1 MGQIK
6 NKGLYP
12 LKDVIV
18 NSDFFVMTD
27 SENEGKT
34 VSAELKTLIEAI
46 VDQSTGNIVLNNPDE
61 EDLTSVATLL
71 KFKDRLASGNQ
82 VGYRIIRADFDWENI
97 PSDYADC
104 IWELRYEY
112 DLNNG
117 NIVIPDNVFMYFNGG
132 YVSNYT
138 SITGNNTIIDNCRPN
153 GFDGS
158 GTLDPSFTFVVCFT
172 QDDKD
177 KLDGIETSAT
187 VSDLGYTASPTNGTI
202 TNTGGDNATIP
213 SLDNTNAGLIPPI
226 QTITDKPSAVVADR
240 IIIADSEDSNNPKS
254 VELGNLPA
262 SLGTT
267 NLGYVA
273 SESDGTVTSDTGTD
287 ATIPLASTTPNRAGL
302 FSGSEKD
309 KLLNIQSGAEVNVQ
323 SDWNQTNTSDDSYI
337 KNKPFFIKGSLLVG
351 DIRTIATSDPITVT
365 GDFISSSVLFS
376 ASSTPR
382 IVVNFSDIG
391 TSKYQPLVTIKTNS
405 TYPPVGTTFADSG
418 VSYAVGGF
426 TNTNFQIT
434 LTGNDPNDN
443 TDIEV
448 LITLIKF

>member
-1 MGQIK
+1 MGQLK

-12 LKDVIV
+12 IKENIV
-18 NSDFFVMTD
+18 NSDFFVMSD
-27 SENEGKT
+27 SENDGKT

-46 VDQSTGNIVLNNPDE
+46 VDQSTGNVVLNNPDE
-61 EDLTSVATLL
+61 EDLTSIATLL

-132 YVSNYT
+132 YISNYT
-138 SITGNNTIIDNCRPN
+138 SITGNNTIINICRPN

-158 GTLDPSFTFVVCFT
+158 GTLDVSFVFAVCFT

-177 KLDGIETSAT
+177 KLDGIQSLAT
-187 VSDLGYTASPTNGTI
+187 VSDLGYTASPTDGTV
-202 TNTGGDNATIP
+202 TNTGGSNATIP
-213 SLDNTNAGLIPPI
+213 SLDNTNAGLLPPI
-226 QTITDKPSAVVADR
+226 QTITDKPIAVIADR
-240 IIIADSEDSNNPKS
+240 IIISDSEDSNNPKS
-254 VELGNLPA
+254 VELGNLPS

-267 NLGYVA
+267 NLGYITSA
-273 SESDGTVTSDTGTD
+273 SDGIVTSDTGTD
-287 ATIPLASTTPNRAGL
+287 ATLPLASIAPNTAGL
-302 FSGSEKD
+302 FSGTEKD
-309 KLLNIQSGAEVNVQ
+309 KLLNIAANAQVNVQ
-323 SDWNQTNTSDDSYI
+323 SDWTQSNTLDDSYI
-337 KNKPFFIKGSLLVG
+337 KNKPFFIKGTLAAG
-351 DIRTIATSDPITVT
+351 DISALITSDPISVS
-365 GDFISSSVLFS
+365 GDFISSSVLF
-376 ASSTPR
+376 AAGDVPT
-382 IVVNFSDIG
+382 IQVNFSDIG
-391 TSKYQPLVTIKTNS
+391 TSNYQPLVTIKTNT
-405 TYPPVGTTFADSG
+405 TYPPVGTILEDSS

-426 TNTNFQIT
+426 TSTNFQIS
-434 LTGNDPNDN
+434 LSSNDPNWI